1 LIRAAGHKVRYQ
13 SSKEKKWK
21 KALKKSCDIVVVA
34 GGDGT
39 VGKVSRYLIGSRTPI
54 AILPLGTANNIAR
67 TLGITG
73 KTLQELIKGWT
84 KARCVNFDAGVAKG
98 PWGSEHFIEGFGVGL
113 VGEAIF
119 EHVEKEKA
127 AEGGSQKSTQIV
139 DSPLRTVKEQLRR
152 LQPRKMTVRLDGED
166 LSGDYFLLEAM
177 NIRYIGPNLDLAP
190 RAETNDGLLDVA
202 FVTSKER
209 RKLNAYIRSLLE
221 RKGTRPNLTI
231 RRGRHLQIEW
241 ESSPVHID
249 DILWPEK
256 DDEIPVKLNAIH
268 VDVEHGALVFFIP
281 KRTRRARQP

>member
-1 LIRAAGHKVRYQ
+1 M
-13 SSKEKKWK
+13 
-21 KALKKSCDIVVVA
+21 A

-39 VGKVSRYLIGSRTPI
+39 VGKVGRYLIGSRTPI
-54 AILPLGTANNIAR
+54 AILPMGTANNIAR

-84 KARCVNFDAGVAKG
+84 TARCVNFDAGVARG
-98 PWGSEHFIEGFGVGL
+98 PWGSEHFVEGFGVGL

-127 AEGGSQKSTQIV
+127 AEGGSEKTAQIAN
-139 DSPLRTVKEQLRR
+139 SPVRTVKEQLRR
-152 LQPRKMTVRLDGED
+152 LAPKKMTVRLDGED

-190 RAETNDGLLDVA
+190 GAETNDGLLDVA

-209 RKLNAYIRSLLE
+209 RKLNAYLRSLLE
-221 RKGTRPNLTI
+221 RKGMRPNLTI

-249 DILWPEK
+249 DMLWPQK
-256 DDEIPVKLNAIH
+256 DDENPVKLNAIH
-268 VDVEHGALVFFIP
+268 IDVEPAALVFFIP
-281 KRTRRARQP
+281 KRTRRVG